1 MWGAFWEIEDEVK
14 VQERGESVT
23 INVQNHTIT
32 QLLLNVIEI
41 LMTIGISVF
50 NFCFLPC
57 YISNLYIYI
66 LCRLKGII
74 IFKLISNFVMRS
86 CYMWCAV
93 LRGLWKQSPLLVKL
107 WQGF

>member
-41 LMTIGISVF
+41 LMTIAISVF
-50 NFCFLPC
+50 NFCFLTMLHLQ
-57 YISNLYIYI
+57 SLYIYI
-66 LCRLKGII
+66 YYVG
-74 IFKLISNFVMRS
+74 
-86 CYMWCAV
+86 
-93 LRGLWKQSPLLVKL
+93 
-107 WQGF
+107 